1 MEQKLYELNE
11 KATEIY
17 HRELYRSYTALSYF
31 SKRHIQLNTIEA
43 FRIGYASGLYNLY
56 EYLKCDGFNDDDIIA
71 SGLVKRQEDG
81 SIVERYRNRII
92 FPIINEDN
100 KIVAFGGRVIDDK
113 FKPKYL
119 NSPETKIF
127 SKGKN
132 LYGIHRAKNYAEDGI
147 ILVEGYIDV
156 ITLNKA
162 GIKNVVA
169 SLGTAISSSQIELI
183 KKYTNKI
190 YIAFDSDKAGKIATL
205 RILKYLED
213 EDVDVKFIHLKEAKD
228 PDEYV
233 NKYGVEKFKNLLYIS
248 KEELD

>member
-119 NSPETKIF
+119 NSPETMIY
-127 SKGKN
+127 SKARS
-132 LYGIHRAKNYAEDGI
+132 LYGINIAKDNVEDGL

-156 ITLNKA
+156 ITLNQA
-162 GIKNVVA
+162 EIKNVVA
-169 SLGTAISSSQIELI
+169 LLGTAITDEQIKII
-183 KKYTNKI
+183 KRYTNKVI
-190 YIAFDSDKAGKIATL
+190 IAFDSDLAGTKAALITQEKFK
-205 RILKYLED
+205 KYNIECLSIKLD
-213 EDVDVKFIHLKEAKD
+213 NAKDVD
-228 PDEYV
+228 EYI
-233 NKYGVEKFKNLLYIS
+233 NKNGVEKFRTLLNG
-248 KEELD
+248 

>member
-17 HRELYRSYTALSYF
+17 NRELYRSYTALAYF
-31 SKRHIQLNTIEA
+31 SKRHIKLNEIEL
-43 FRIGYASGLYNLY
+43 FRLGYASGRYNIY
-56 EYLKCDGFNDDDIIA
+56 EYLKCEGFSDDVIIA

-100 KIVAFGGRVIDDK
+100 KVVAFGGRVIDDNI
-113 FKPKYL
+113 KPKYI
-119 NSPETKIF
+119 NSPETIIY

-132 LYGIHRAKNYAEDGI
+132 LYGIHRAKNYAEDGL

-156 ITLNKA
+156 IILNQV

-169 SLGTAISSSQIELI
+169 LLGTAITDEQIKII
-183 KKYTNKI
+183 KRYTNKVI
-190 YIAFDSDKAGKIATL
+190 IAFDSDLAGTKAALITQEKFK
-205 RILKYLED
+205 KYNIECLSIKLD
-213 EDVDVKFIHLKEAKD
+213 NAKDVD
-228 PDEYV
+228 EYI
-233 NKYGVEKFKNLLYIS
+233 NKYGTDKLKILL
-248 KEELD
+248 DT